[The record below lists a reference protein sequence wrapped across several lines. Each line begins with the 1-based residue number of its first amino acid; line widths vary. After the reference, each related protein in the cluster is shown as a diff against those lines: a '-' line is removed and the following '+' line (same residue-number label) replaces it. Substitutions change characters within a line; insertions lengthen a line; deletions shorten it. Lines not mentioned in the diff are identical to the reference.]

1 MKGFST
7 FQEFGVL
14 ILGLGMGYWD
24 GYIYI
29 YKRSF
34 DFLCEFWGFGVV
46 KSLSVVGEKSLTDDD
61 RG

>member
-14 ILGLGMGYWD
+14 ILGLGMGT
-24 GYIYI
+24 YI

-34 DFLCEFWGFGVV
+34 DFLCEFWGFGIL